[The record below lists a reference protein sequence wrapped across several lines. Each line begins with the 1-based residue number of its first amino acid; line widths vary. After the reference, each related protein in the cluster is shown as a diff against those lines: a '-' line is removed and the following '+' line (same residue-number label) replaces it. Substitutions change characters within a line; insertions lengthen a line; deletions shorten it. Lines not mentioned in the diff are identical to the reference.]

1 MRASDG
7 TGARVDDWMI
17 NRCKAGMK
25 RREIYNV
32 VESLKEGDERTVSE
46 TKKK

>member
-1 MRASDG
+1 MRASDV
-7 TGARVDDWMI
+7 TGARVDAWMT

-32 VESLKEGDERTVSE
+32 MKSLKEGTAEL
-46 TKKK
+46 